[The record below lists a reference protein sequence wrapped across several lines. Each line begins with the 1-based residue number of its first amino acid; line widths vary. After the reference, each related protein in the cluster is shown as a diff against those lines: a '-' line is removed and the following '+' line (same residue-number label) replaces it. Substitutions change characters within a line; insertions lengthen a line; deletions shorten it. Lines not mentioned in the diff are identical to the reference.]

1 MVAFSFLCTK
11 DIISISTGQN
21 IGRAD
26 DVELN
31 ENTASVE
38 NLIVY
43 GRPKF
48 FGLLGRA
55 KDTRIPWADIITVGS
70 DVILINTDRYKEN
83 DTSVKINVDYD

>member
-1 MVAFSFLCTK
+1 MVAFSVLCTK

-26 DVELN
+26 DMEFN
-31 ENTASVE
+31 EHTAVVE

-48 FGLLGRA
+48 FGLFGRG
-55 KDTRIPWADIITVGS
+55 KDIRIPWTDVITVGS
-70 DVILINTDRYKEN
+70 DVILINTRQYDHGGSKG
-83 DTSVKINVDYD
+83 TVHVDYD